1 MADDFNNVN
10 QPGNNTKQPGSGNFD
25 PNRPR
30 LKKVKRPIRRPEGS
44 GGAAI
49 PPKAPGF
56 VSGQQPQRPQ
66 IPGDDFNLDAILD
79 DTNLPALN
87 KEPQEN
93 QTQEFQ
99 PQFIDDSD
107 ITPPKSSGIENF
119 ISNNMFTQKAVIL
132 IGFILFVMGFFTSK
146 LFFSEATIVR
156 DGLQGVVINSEVPRG
171 RARCGVAERTQGCV
185 LYIMNP
191 QRQELNARDFYDL
204 AAQLTGRQRFV
215 IETGNMRYSNV
226 KIRPGGI
233 AQLNIPPLQ

>member
-87 KEPQEN
+87 KEPRK
-93 QTQEFQ
+93 
-99 PQFIDDSD
+99 IRRR
-107 ITPPKSSGIENF
+107 NF
-119 ISNNMFTQKAVIL
+119 NRNLLMTATLRHPNHPVSK
-132 IGFILFVMGFFTSK
+132 ILFPTICLPKKPSFLSG
-146 LFFSEATIVR
+146 LFC
-156 DGLQGVVINSEVPRG
+156 L
-171 RARCGVAERTQGCV
+171 
-185 LYIMNP
+185 
-191 QRQELNARDFYDL
+191 
-204 AAQLTGRQRFV
+204 
-215 IETGNMRYSNV
+215 
-226 KIRPGGI
+226 
-233 AQLNIPPLQ
+233 

>member
-56 VSGQQPQRPQ
+56 VSGQQPQRPADT
-66 IPGDDFNLDAILD
+66 GDDFNLDAILD

-119 ISNNMFTQKAVIL
+119 ISNNMFTQKSRHSYRVYFVCDGIFYIKAVFL
-132 IGFILFVMGFFTSK
+132 RS
-146 LFFSEATIVR
+146 
-156 DGLQGVVINSEVPRG
+156 NYCPR
-171 RARCGVAERTQGCV
+171 R
-185 LYIMNP
+185 
-191 QRQELNARDFYDL
+191 
-204 AAQLTGRQRFV
+204 LTGR
-215 IETGNMRYSNV
+215 RY
-226 KIRPGGI
+226 
-233 AQLNIPPLQ
+233 